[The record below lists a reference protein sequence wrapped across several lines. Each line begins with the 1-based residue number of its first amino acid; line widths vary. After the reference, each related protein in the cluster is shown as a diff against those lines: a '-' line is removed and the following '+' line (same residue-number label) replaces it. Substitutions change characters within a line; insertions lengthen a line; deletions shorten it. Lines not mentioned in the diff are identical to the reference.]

1 MLNQNFYLFFS
12 CCWFSVLHSNIAYL
26 FRYLASGNTF
36 TDLHYSYR
44 MGVSTISSIVQE
56 VCGNIWMT
64 LNHECI
70 PPLSEERLEGIA
82 AGFHRKTQFPHCLG
96 AVDGK
101 HIRIIK
107 PCDSGSLFWN
117 YKDFYSMVLLAVA
130 DSEYRFVF
138 VNIGAYGKDCD
149 SSLFKET
156 QLWRDIAN
164 NDLPIP
170 KPKPLSESIPGCT
183 PYVFVGDEGFGIHM
197 NLMRPYSGKIMD
209 QQKRVF
215 NYRLSRARRYVECSF
230 GILSN
235 KWRVFHRPL
244 NVSVELSM
252 KIVQACCVLHNFVR
266 ERDGYNFED
275 TLTIE
280 GFNAVPYMEGERGNK
295 SGNDIRKAFAEYFMT
310 QEGSVAWQWK
320 M

>member
-1 MLNQNFYLFFS
+1 
-12 CCWFSVLHSNIAYL
+12 
-26 FRYLASGNTF
+26 
-36 TDLHYSYR
+36 

-56 VCGNIWMT
+56 VCGNIWVT

-82 AGFHRKTQFPHCLG
+82 AGFHRRTQFPHCIG

-156 QLWRDIAN
+156 QLWRGIVN

-244 NVSVELSM
+244 NVSVELSL
-252 KIVQACCVLHNFVR
+252 KIAQACCVLHNFVR

-280 GFNAVPYMEGERGNK
+280 GFNAVPYMEGER
-295 SGNDIRKAFAEYFMT
+295 
-310 QEGSVAWQWK
+310 
-320 M
+320 